1 MKRISFI
8 FLPEHLEK
16 TFASVKVDLSVL
28 DTFSADIGFN
38 RELYSKDYYASERES
53 DKVYGNEDDL
63 YRYFKNKIS
72 VQDIVD
78 FISFNQFINNRLFN
92 SYCLHTSKF
101 LEDLSYSGLMPYDH
115 KPEENMIELLNMYV
129 GKGGNGEFI
138 INENNLN
145 NVFSIVRKDNCI
157 FVILKNGFSNLFT
170 LNRVDLQ
177 KSFSNLLFG
186 QLIKTYGEQALY
198 TSGLLVRYLESLDR

>member
-1 MKRISFI
+1 MRRISFI
-8 FLPEHLEK
+8 FLPEHLQKVFE
-16 TFASVKVDLSVL
+16 SVKVDLSVL
-28 DTFSADIGFN
+28 DAFSADIGFN
-38 RELYSKDYYASERES
+38 KELYSKDYYAEVSTS
-53 DKVYGNEDDL
+53 DKIYREQDL
-63 YRYFKNKIS
+63 YGYFKNKIS

-78 FISFNQFINNRLFN
+78 FISFNRFVNNKLFN
-92 SYCLHTSKF
+92 NWSVRTSEFLQDLEYC
-101 LEDLSYSGLMPYDH
+101 GLVPYNTNIND
-115 KPEENMIELLNMYV
+115 NMIEMLNMYV

-145 NVFSIVRKDNCI
+145 TVFSFVRKDNCI

-186 QLIKTYGEQALY
+186 QMVKTYGEQTLY
-198 TSGLLVRYLESLDR
+198 ESGLLVRYLESLDR